1 MTLRL
6 VCATIAATVA
16 LAACSRPDPA
26 GTATGASSR
35 IAKLHTA
42 AQCLRA
48 HGIANFADPVLSAS
62 GEVFTDARPLQ
73 DAPESTINAAQAACS
88 ADLQAANWSL
98 DSEPP
103 APAAM
108 VAAGVRSAQCLRANG
123 LPHITDPTAASP
135 YTPGHGFGL
144 RGDELPPG
152 ADKRSPIVQHAFG
165 ACRSILDAEIQASRL
180 SNLSGK

>member
-1 MTLRL
+1 MTLRS
-6 VCATIAATVA
+6 VCAAIAAAAA
-16 LAACSRPDPA
+16 LAACSQTHPA
-26 GTATGASSR
+26 TTGSGTSSR
-35 IAKLHTA
+35 LASLHTA
-42 AQCLRA
+42 AQCLRT
-48 HGIANFADPVLSAS
+48 HGIGNFSDPVLSAS
-62 GEVFTDARPLQ
+62 GDVYTDARPLQ
-73 DAPESTINAAQAACS
+73 DAPQSTMDAAKAACS
-88 ADLQAANWSL
+88 ADLRAANWSL
-98 DSEPP
+98 DSQPP

-152 ADKRSPIVQHAFG
+152 ADKRSPVVQHAFG
-165 ACRSILDAEIQASRL
+165 ACRSILDAEIQASNL